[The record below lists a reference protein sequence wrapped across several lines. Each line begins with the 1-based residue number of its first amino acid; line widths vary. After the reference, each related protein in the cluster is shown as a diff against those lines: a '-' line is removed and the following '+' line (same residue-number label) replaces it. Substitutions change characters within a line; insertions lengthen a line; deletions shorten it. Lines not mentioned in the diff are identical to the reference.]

1 MKNQHAFIE
10 ISEVFSQL
18 RSDTNGL
25 SEIQIT
31 ERIAEKGYNEIS
43 HKKIDILRKLL
54 DQYANFLMLLLMFG
68 VIISFLLGE
77 VIDGWVI
84 ITILVING
92 ALGTFQE
99 YRAEKLTQILQKHI
113 PQKVRV
119 RRNGIEKT
127 VERRSLVYGDI
138 ILLNSGQLV
147 PADARIIKTKGL
159 IVDESILTGESGGV
173 SKSHMVQTSEGNTPA
188 TMLFSSTLVIDG
200 QCEAVVVATG
210 GNTEFG
216 QIVALTHHSK
226 KRSSFLL
233 QINQLSD
240 FLFKT
245 TVFIGIVLFF
255 ALKIFHPEFGLD
267 HIFLF
272 TVAMAIA
279 IVPEMLPLISTLA
292 LTRASLVLVKSGV
305 LIKRLSSI
313 EDMGGVE
320 IICTDKTGTL
330 TKNVISVVDVVAENK
345 QYCLQMSLIA
355 SKEIKDT
362 ATVFSGSFDVALW
375 KHADV
380 GVQNRVRES
389 KRIYESTFDFDMK
402 WQFSVAKNEEK
413 HTLAVKGAPET
424 VLLRC
429 SMDESKRETILK
441 QIKELSEKGLRTLV
455 IAEKS
460 VKENATYNH
469 DDIREM
475 AYVGHIVFE
484 DPIKESTAET
494 LKRAGELGL
503 EIKILTGDSA
513 EVALH
518 VAQGLGMN
526 IQPSEVFIGSDIENI
541 EEEKRYNAFKYIKIF
556 ARVNP
561 KEKYAII
568 KALSSHHSVM
578 LLGEGVNDAP
588 ALKTADVGMV
598 VEEASD
604 IAKESADI
612 VLTQRD
618 LSVIVEAIYL
628 GRQIMNNIGKYILI
642 TLTGNFG
649 SLYSLSLISIISK
662 SLPLLPT
669 QVLLENI
676 LTDVPMIS
684 VVNSP
689 ISKSEER
696 RPVKQNIK
704 GICYAAVSLGF
715 ATLFVQF
722 LFYKVFSYLPE
733 DLFRTLWLIEIILF
747 EFILIV
753 SLRTNDWFWKAPPLR
768 RQTVIF
774 FLGVVLFTVLMPFV
788 PLLQKAFH
796 LAPYGIKYALPVVG
810 TVLFGFAV
818 VEVMKRFVFSKKFST

>member
-1 MKNQHAFIE
+1 
-10 ISEVFSQL
+10 
-18 RSDTNGL
+18 
-25 SEIQIT
+25 
-31 ERIAEKGYNEIS
+31 
-43 HKKIDILRKLL
+43 
-54 DQYANFLMLLLMFG
+54 
-68 VIISFLLGE
+68 
-77 VIDGWVI
+77 
-84 ITILVING
+84 
-92 ALGTFQE
+92 
-99 YRAEKLTQILQKHI
+99 
-113 PQKVRV
+113 
-119 RRNGIEKT
+119 
-127 VERRSLVYGDI
+127 
-138 ILLNSGQLV
+138 
-147 PADARIIKTKGL
+147 
-159 IVDESILTGESGGV
+159 
-173 SKSHMVQTSEGNTPA
+173 
-188 TMLFSSTLVIDG
+188 
-200 QCEAVVVATG
+200 
-210 GNTEFG
+210 
-216 QIVALTHHSK
+216 
-226 KRSSFLL
+226 
-233 QINQLSD
+233 
-240 FLFKT
+240 
-245 TVFIGIVLFF
+245 
-255 ALKIFHPEFGLD
+255 
-267 HIFLF
+267 
-272 TVAMAIA
+272 
-279 IVPEMLPLISTLA
+279 
-292 LTRASLVLVKSGV
+292 
-305 LIKRLSSI
+305 
-313 EDMGGVE
+313 MG
-320 IICTDKTGTL
+320 
-330 TKNVISVVDVVAENK
+330 
-345 QYCLQMSLIA
+345 
-355 SKEIKDT
+355 
-362 ATVFSGSFDVALW
+362 
-375 KHADV
+375 
-380 GVQNRVRES
+380 
-389 KRIYESTFDFDMK
+389 
-402 WQFSVAKNEEK
+402 
-413 HTLAVKGAPET
+413 
-424 VLLRC
+424 
-429 SMDESKRETILK
+429 
-441 QIKELSEKGLRTLV
+441 
-455 IAEKS
+455 
-460 VKENATYNH
+460 
-469 DDIREM
+469 
-475 AYVGHIVFE
+475 YVGHIVFE

-578 LLGEGVNDAP
+578 FLGEGVNDAP

-704 GICYAAVSLGF
+704 GICYTAVSLGF

-722 LFYKVFSYLPE
+722 LFYKFFSYLPE

-818 VEVMKRFVFSKKFST
+818 VEVMKRFVFSKKFSS